1 MFSKRK
7 RPAIQATQLASLIA
21 EDVEIR
27 GDLNF
32 TRGIRVD
39 GCIRGD
45 LVGRPVDGQGGALLV
60 LSEKGRIEGAVTCR
74 DAVINGTVVGDLH
87 IENFL
92 ELQANARVTGTIRYG
107 QLQMDVGAVVR
118 GQVFD
123 GASRAESGT
132 VQDNVV
138 ELPREAVAAA
148 K

>member
-27 GDLNF
+27 GDLSF
-32 TRGIRVD
+32 ARGIRVD
-39 GCIRGD
+39 GCVKGD
-45 LVGRPVDGQGGALLV
+45 IVGRAAEGQGGALLV

-74 DAVINGTVVGDLH
+74 DAVINGTVIGDLF
-87 IENFL
+87 IEHFL
-92 ELQANARVTGTIRYG
+92 ELQANARVTGSIRYG

-123 GASRAESGT
+123 AENEAPQG
-132 VQDNVV
+132 NVV
-138 ELPREAVAAA
+138 ELPREAAVVAV

>member
-1 MFSKRK
+1 MFGKSK

-21 EDVEIR
+21 EDVELR
-27 GDLNF
+27 GDLIF

-39 GCIRGD
+39 GCIKGD
-45 LVGRPVDGQGGALLV
+45 LVGRAVEGRGALLV

-92 ELQANARVTGTIRYG
+92 ELQANACVTGSIRYG

-118 GQVFD
+118 GQLSD
-123 GASRAESGT
+123 AQPEAT
-132 VQDNVV
+132 QDNVV
-138 ELPREAVAAA
+138 ELPREAMASGQ
-148 K
+148 